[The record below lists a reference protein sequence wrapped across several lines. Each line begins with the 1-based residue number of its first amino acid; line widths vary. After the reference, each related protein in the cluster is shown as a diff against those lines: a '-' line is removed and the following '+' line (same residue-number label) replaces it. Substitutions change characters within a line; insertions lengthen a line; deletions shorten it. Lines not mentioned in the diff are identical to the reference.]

1 MAGAS
6 GWNLNL
12 EPGLPS
18 FLRSRC
24 RCSWPFPFKTSAIP
38 PPKFKIRLE
47 CKHAA
52 ALQGEIMI
60 GEPILVMLIEDNI
73 DHAELVIRTME
84 EHRITN
90 KVRHFL
96 DGQSALDYL
105 FRRAEYSESAESPRP
120 HVILLDLRLPR
131 VDGID
136 VLRAIKEDEGLKSI
150 PVVVLTTSEA
160 EKDVAKA
167 YYNHAN
173 SYLVKPVGFEEFK
186 RLMDDLGFYWLGWNT
201 NPDARE

>member
-1 MAGAS
+1 MV
-6 GWNLNL
+6 
-12 EPGLPS
+12 
-18 FLRSRC
+18 
-24 RCSWPFPFKTSAIP
+24 
-38 PPKFKIRLE
+38 
-47 CKHAA
+47 
-52 ALQGEIMI
+52 
-60 GEPILVMLIEDNI
+60 GEPILVMLVEDNV

-84 EHRITN
+84 EHRIAN
-90 KVRHFL
+90 RVRHFL

-105 FRRAEYSESAESPRP
+105 FHRNEYADHQSNPRP

-136 VLRAIKEDEGLKSI
+136 VLKAIKEDNELKSI

-160 EKDVAKA
+160 EKDVARA

-201 NPDARE
+201 NPNIKE

>member
-1 MAGAS
+1 M
-6 GWNLNL
+6 
-12 EPGLPS
+12 
-18 FLRSRC
+18 
-24 RCSWPFPFKTSAIP
+24 
-38 PPKFKIRLE
+38 
-47 CKHAA
+47 KH
-52 ALQGEIMI
+52 LGDSNMV
-60 GEPILVMLIEDNI
+60 GEPILVMLVEDNI
-73 DHAELVIRTME
+73 DHAELVIRTLE
-84 EHRITN
+84 EHRIAN

-105 FRRAEYSESAESPRP
+105 FRRGEYSSHLNNQRP

-136 VLRAIKEDEGLKSI
+136 VLKAIKEDDELKSI

-160 EKDVAKA
+160 EKDVARA

-186 RLMDDLGFYWLGWNT
+186 KLMDDLGFYWLSWNT
-201 NPDARE
+201 NPEIKE

>member
-1 MAGAS
+1 M
-6 GWNLNL
+6 
-12 EPGLPS
+12 
-18 FLRSRC
+18 
-24 RCSWPFPFKTSAIP
+24 T
-38 PPKFKIRLE
+38 
-47 CKHAA
+47 
-52 ALQGEIMI
+52 
-60 GEPILVMLIEDNI
+60 GEPVLVMLIEDNI
-73 DHAELVIRTME
+73 DHAELVVRTLE
-84 EHRITN
+84 DHLISN

-105 FRRAEYSESAESPRP
+105 FRRGEFSEARETQRP

-136 VLRAIKEDEGLKSI
+136 VLKAIKEDADLKSI

-173 SYLVKPVGFEEFK
+173 SYLVKPVGFEDFK
-186 RLMDDLGFYWLGWNT
+186 KLMDDLGFYWLGWNV
-201 NPDARE
+201 NPDPGK

>member
-1 MAGAS
+1 
-6 GWNLNL
+6 
-12 EPGLPS
+12 
-18 FLRSRC
+18 
-24 RCSWPFPFKTSAIP
+24 
-38 PPKFKIRLE
+38 
-47 CKHAA
+47 
-52 ALQGEIMI
+52 MI
-60 GEPILVMLIEDNI
+60 GEPILVMLVEDNA
-73 DHAELVIRTME
+73 DHAELVIRTLE
-84 EHRITN
+84 EHKIAN

-105 FRRAEYSESAESPRP
+105 FHRGEFSDPAANVRP

-136 VLRAIKEDEGLKSI
+136 VLKAIKEDDNLKSI

-173 SYLVKPVGFEEFK
+173 SYLVKPVGFDEFK
-186 RLMDDLGFYWLGWNT
+186 RLMDDLGFYWLSWNT
-201 NPDARE
+201 NPNVRD